1 MSYNQHQGNR
11 CRTELSDGMYVDF
24 KQHENI
30 FWKGHL
36 VLFLDGCPLLN
47 IKKIMDKSLFI
58 RLKQPI
64 SEPSVPQKLLGYFG
78 KDLKHLNF
86 LNFAK

>member
-1 MSYNQHQGNR
+1 M
-11 CRTELSDGMYVDF
+11 CRNTFQYYELKSTPKESLSDGMYVDF

-30 FWKGHL
+30 FLKDYL
-36 VLFLDGCPLLN
+36 VLFLEGCPLLN

-64 SEPSVPQKLLGYFG
+64 SEPSVRQNFR
-78 KDLKHLNF
+78 DFLKNI
-86 LNFAK
+86 

>member
-1 MSYNQHQGNR
+1 MSYNQQQRNL
-11 CRTELSDGMYVDF
+11 CPTELLDGMYVDF

-30 FWKGHL
+30 FWKDYL
-36 VLFLDGCPLLN
+36 VLFLEGCPLLN

-64 SEPSVPQKLLGYFG
+64 SEPSVRQKLLR
-78 KDLKHLNF
+78 F
-86 LNFAK
+86 LENIYNI